1 MTVTLKFFRKS
12 VEKIQFLLK
21 SEKNDGYFLK
31 FSKIR
36 QKNSIFIKIWQER
49 RLLYM
54 NTNTHV
60 SRESQYT

>member
-31 FSKIR
+31 IFENPSK
-36 QKNSIFIKIWQER
+36 KFDF
-49 RLLYM
+49 
-54 NTNTHV
+54 H
-60 SRESQYT
+60 